1 MQEEPMR
8 VRDHNDLV
16 EEAYERV
23 APQLWR
29 SLVAFSGD
37 REIATDA
44 VAEAF
49 AQVLRRGAEVRD
61 VERWVWKVGYRVAA
75 GELKRRGRDVEAPG
89 PAAYELPHDAIAVAE
104 ILGRLSPK
112 RRAAIVLHYLA
123 DIPNAEIARILGVTS
138 ATVRVHLYQGRK
150 QLKQL
155 MEESDA

>member
-1 MQEEPMR
+1 VR
-8 VRDHNDLV
+8 VRDHNDLI
-16 EEAYERV
+16 EEAYLRV

-49 AQVLRRGAEVRD
+49 AQVLRRGTDVRD
-61 VERWVWKVGYRVAA
+61 VERWVWKVGYRIAA
-75 GELKRRGRDVEAPG
+75 GELKRRGRDVEPLD
-89 PAAYELPHDAIAVAE
+89 PATYELPHDAIAVAE

-138 ATVRVHLYQGRK
+138 ATVRVHLHQGRK
-150 QLKQL
+150 RLRQL